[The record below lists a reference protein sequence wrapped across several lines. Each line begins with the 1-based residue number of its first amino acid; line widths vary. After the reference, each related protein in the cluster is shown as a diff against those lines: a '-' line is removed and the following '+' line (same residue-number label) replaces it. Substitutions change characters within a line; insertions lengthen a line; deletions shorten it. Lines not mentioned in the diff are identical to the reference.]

1 MHSGGFSKGPRRL
14 PVTRV
19 ADRFTFQS
27 PYDDPSANGPG
38 TYNTT
43 SMDNATINNKYRPSA
58 KFGNKHH
65 PSSKYKQNK
74 AGNRKRPYRDILK
87 LPAGLDVKYN
97 KLGNTGHNVYRSNS
111 ESSLRRNNDNTN
123 NKLMSQSSSSTAYI
137 KPITLKSRINVM
149 KRKKNKTHRLKQKG
163 YGSWKMDSNRFHPSK
178 VFLQPIDPSSPGPGE
193 YNIRKYYGIYLSTHL
208 SIRSLLIYIYTHTLF
223 IYVCIHT

>member
-1 MHSGGFSKGPRRL
+1 MHGGGFSKGPRRL

-19 ADRFTFQS
+19 GDRFTFHS
-27 PYDDPSANGPG
+27 PYDDPSSNGPG

-43 SMDNATINNKYRPSA
+43 NMDNVTINTKYRPSA

-65 PSSKYKQNK
+65 PSSRHKQGK
-74 AGNRKRPYRDILK
+74 AGSRKRPYRDILK

-97 KLGNTGHNVYRSNS
+97 KLGNSGHNVYRSNS
-111 ESSLRRNNDNTN
+111 ESSLRSNNNSNDS
-123 NKLMSQSSSSTAYI
+123 KLMSQSSSSTAYI

-149 KRKKNKTHRLKQKG
+149 KRKIKQKHRLKQKG
-163 YGSWKMDSNRFHPSK
+163 FGSWKMDSNRFHPSK

-193 YNIRKYYGIYLSTHL
+193 YNIRKYCDTCL
-208 SIRSLLIYIYTHTLF
+208 SIYQSIYISAAH
-223 IYVCIHT
+223 